1 MKIRK
6 LLVGTTATLAFA
18 PAAAMAA
25 DAVVI
30 AEPEPVEYVR
40 VCDAFGAGFFYIPGT
55 ETCLRISG
63 YVRYRVGA
71 TSDDGLTD
79 TPNFNG
85 YAPDGWNKET
95 RARVNIDARQDTEW
109 GMLRSYLRLQSTWGV
124 PSDGTVSVDQAW
136 ISLGGLRMGYT
147 ESAWGDTVA
156 GVNTTGTHSDGALW
170 YGDQQRHLIQYN
182 FGGDVGLF
190 GVISLEDDALSG
202 EGYLPDVVGVLSYQQ
217 GWGGVWGR
225 VGYDESFDGF
235 GASIGVELNIPNT
248 TGSSIRLV
256 GYYADGDHVYGTGSS
271 YGAIS
276 GGMGN
281 AEWAALASY
290 YHQFTSTVGG
300 SVGFEYFNDFYAG
313 NSSVSTG
320 LNGYV
325 AELSMVWEPIN
336 NFEVRTEVTYDK
348 IDTRDGSV
356 GGFLSFTRGF

>member
-1 MKIRK
+1 MKINK
-6 LLVGTTATLAFA
+6 LLVGTTAALAFA
-18 PAAAMAA
+18 PAAMAA

-30 AEPEPVEYVR
+30 AEPEPVDYVR

-85 YAPDGWNKET
+85 YAPDGWNKQT

-109 GMLRSYLRLQSTWGV
+109 GVLRSYLRLQSSWGV
-124 PSDGTVSVDQAW
+124 TSDGAVSVDQAW

-147 ESAWGDTVA
+147 ESAWADTIS
-156 GVNTTGTHSDGALW
+156 GVDTTGTHSDGALW

-182 FGGDVGLF
+182 FSTAGGLF
-190 GVISLEDDALSG
+190 GVISLEDDTLSG
-202 EGYLPDVVGVLSYQQ
+202 
-217 GWGGVWGR
+217 
-225 VGYDESFDGF
+225 
-235 GASIGVELNIPNT
+235 
-248 TGSSIRLV
+248 
-256 GYYADGDHVYGTGSS
+256 VYGTGSS

-325 AELSMVWEPIN
+325 AELSMVWEPID
-336 NFEVRTEVTYDK
+336 NFEIRSEVTYDK

-356 GGFLSFTRGF
+356 GGFLSFKRSF